1 LPFHDAGNISDK
13 DESNAVRNFRLLLG
27 IYRIIKKGSS
37 TTFRKEFMARIH
49 GNLKVP
55 K

>member
-1 LPFHDAGNISDK
+1 MTQVSDK
-13 DESNAVRNFRLLLG
+13 DEWNAVRDLRLLLG

-37 TTFRKEFMARIH
+37 TTLRKEFMARIH